1 MSNHSFIT
9 ANMLKIRMHLIIICA
24 LLFSMMPMSIVAQT
38 EVDRAEVRRQI
49 AFHRQWMAEHTPN
62 PQTLNDS
69 ALIIETV
76 RAIHTVCH
84 EPQVGAMIRHA
95 GKVFGLR
102 ELEDYAALR
111 DRQGVDRDDA
121 QANRCLQLLAE
132 EAHKRLGE
140 ASYPQAYTEM
150 IWGLNAES
158 YEQAKERYHH
168 FHSIAKQ
175 LYEREPTAVNHEIW
189 LMAQVVIRTV
199 EGYYGENPT
208 VYRDLKVLTQKV
220 FDLYKEHR
228 LQTDVQVL
236 LLKVLDDYHINST
249 LYENYYALVN
259 RELLLTGV
267 IPRNQSLQP
276 EDLGLS
282 RQSDGNS
289 SVPARL
295 LAQLLHPNHPDVMAM
310 QVTDNNIWWYGEEA
324 LLQRLKFIQ
333 EYLREY
339 SAESNLL
346 TMSAKRAIRGWQII
360 HQTAIED
367 TDFSEDWDIMKRY
380 LSETSSVYLSTLS
393 DEVEILLLEKSDLL
407 NDVVNSL
414 DSLVAVVAGGDPIRK
429 MQLNYYQVSLQRS
442 GIPGHEYSFY
452 DRAQQYLDCCDD
464 YPTWNTVTLGKLMV
478 LDALMLGDAN
488 TAMMLQRRLTSLART
503 IAGEQDPIFVTE
515 YLRYGQ
521 LARDNVNRAV
531 TTLDGQQGADSLFAD
546 LIRCAP
552 AAQVEANAYLC
563 AGPYYFH
570 RGQQQRGRAYL
581 QKALAL
587 FEEQAAR
594 QSPADSSFIES
605 NRYNLA
611 SVYANLL
618 HSYLAEHSSEHY
630 NRDSVDY
637 YGSKLEELVQQMDFS
652 PTLNFQLF
660 YQLSEYY
667 GSIGALGQAKKLLH
681 DCLSYY
687 DSMTGNRVD
696 GYYLQILQALINI
709 SAYWDNDMDE
719 CQALAERLERD
730 ILGFENTGSFENY
743 ISLLRTLYDLIEAK
757 NPYDQ
762 MMLTKY
768 LRMLENAI
776 TAYIRASNGDED
788 VVMNHGLYF
797 MTKLLNRASMHDQLR
812 MMYET
817 NGTDMELFDRDWE
830 TMRDNVTN
838 QLVPQLQEMRNRL
851 EGQPGYKTFQAE
863 RYYQIIMCQAQAAEY
878 CMNDTAMAEK
888 YYRELADG
896 AGVNGLML
904 LGQYYMKRGRIN
916 DALPIFQQIDAL
928 FHDPQGF
935 DMQNPTAN
943 LRGKINTVGSIFLV
957 NYLASRYTDALRL
970 AREYQQHLSTYISQN
985 FDLMTQNERE
995 ALLNGFGSGSMPLLK
1010 LLPHMPEQLAADCY
1024 DAALR
1029 DKGILLRASDRIQ
1042 QAIAASG
1049 NDTLIHAVD
1058 SLRMMQQQLGA
1069 IQGTDQQAQ
1078 SRFADLRDQMDRL
1091 ERYIARKAA
1100 AFKSEE
1106 DAVPTW
1112 QQVRGKLRKDEAA
1125 VEFVMTDSAMMAL
1138 VLTPEEEQPE
1148 FVFLMGPE
1156 EAPRLQE
1163 MLTGKTPAE
1172 LSSSLYG
1179 KGHTY
1184 VYEKFWQPLEAHF
1197 HGATKIYFSPT
1208 GFLNSFSFAAFTL
1221 PDNSYLIDHY
1231 ELHQLTTTARLAYRD
1246 SRKKA
1251 QKKSKTA
1258 QVYGALYYNEEQ
1270 QEYYEPKLAEMR
1282 HAFLSDNLLAQNG
1295 QERGQAESF
1304 PYLENSLYEADAIT
1318 SLLKEEGVSTQEHI
1332 GVEPIEQAIRKMSG
1346 NSPDILLIST
1356 HGFFYNDIQE
1366 AIKVPY
1372 LQKRQ
1377 NALNPMTTTGLIL
1390 ADGERAW
1397 QGEPR
1402 EDECDNILSS
1412 QEVASMNLTGTQLA
1426 VLSACETG
1434 LGASNMEGVYGLQR
1448 GFKQAG
1454 VRSLCASLWSVN
1466 DLSTAQLM
1474 QSFFRQWLSGKKG
1487 MTMQQAMI
1495 TVMKEQR
1502 ARTPEPYYWAP
1513 FVIYDADF

>member
-1 MSNHSFIT
+1 
-9 ANMLKIRMHLIIICA
+9 MLKIRMHLIIICA

-62 PQTLNDS
+62 PHSLNDS

-140 ASYPQAYTEM
+140 TSYPQAYTEM

-158 YEQAKERYHH
+158 YELAKERYRH
-168 FHSIAKQ
+168 FLDITKM
-175 LYEREPTAVNHEIW
+175 LFEKEPTPVNQELW
-189 LMAQVVIRTV
+189 LMAQVLNRTI
-199 EGYYGENPT
+199 EGYHGENPT
-208 VYRDLKVLTQKV
+208 VYRDMKVLTDKIIG
-220 FDLYKEHR
+220 FYKKHR
-228 LQTDVQVL
+228 LHTEVQAYL
-236 LLKVLDDYHINST
+236 LRIIVNYHTNST
-249 LYENYYALVN
+249 LYENYYAFVN
-259 RELLLTGV
+259 RELIRTGG
-267 IPRNQSLQP
+267 ISENQYLEA
-276 EDLGLS
+276 EDLGLDRERDS
-282 RQSDGNS
+282 IS
-289 SVPARL
+289 SISTRL
-295 LAQLLHPNHPDVMAM
+295 LAQLLHPNHPDVLAM
-310 QVTDNNIWWYGEEA
+310 QVSDNNVLWYGKEP

-339 SAESNLL
+339 LTESNLL
-346 TMSAKRAIRGWQII
+346 TLSAKRAIRDWQII
-360 HQTAIED
+360 HQTAVED
-367 TDFSEDWDIMKRY
+367 TTFMEDWVLLKKY
-380 LSETSSVYLSTLS
+380 YSETGDSYLTTLS
-393 DEVEILLLEKSDLL
+393 DEVDILLLEKSDLL
-407 NDVVNSL
+407 NDVVGSL
-414 DSLVAVVAGGDPIRK
+414 DSLVAVAAGDDPIRK
-429 MQLNYYQVSLQRS
+429 MQLNYYQTALQRN

-452 DRAQQYLDCCDD
+452 DRAQQYLDCCDNH
-464 YPTWNTVTLGKLMV
+464 PAWSTVSLGKQMV

-503 IAGEQDPIFVTE
+503 IAGEQNPIFVME
-515 YLRYGQ
+515 YLQYGQ
-521 LARDNVNRAV
+521 MARDNVNRAI

-552 AAQVEANAYLC
+552 AAHVEANAYLC
-563 AGPYYFH
+563 AGSYYFH
-570 RGQQQRGRAYL
+570 RSQQQRGREYL

-587 FEEQAAR
+587 FEEQAA
-594 QSPADSSFIES
+594 QLSPSDSSLIEG
-605 NRYNLA
+605 NRYDLA
-611 SVYANLL
+611 TTYASLL
-618 HSYLAEHSSEHY
+618 HSYIAESSGDSY
-630 NRDSVDY
+630 NRDSVEY
-637 YGSKLEELVQQMDFS
+637 YGSKLEDLLQQMPFE

-660 YQLSEYY
+660 YQLSGYY
-667 GSIGALGQAKKLLH
+667 GITGAFGKAKQLLH
-681 DCLSYY
+681 KCLSYY
-687 DSMTGNRVD
+687 DSRTGNRVD
-696 GYYLQILQALINI
+696 GPYLQILQALITI
-709 SAYWDNDMDE
+709 SAYLDNDMDE

-730 ILGFENTGSFENY
+730 IMGFENIGSFENY

-776 TAYIRASNGDED
+776 TAYIQASNGDED

-812 MMYET
+812 MLCET

-838 QLVPQLQEMRNRL
+838 NLVPALQEMRNRL

-1106 DAVPTW
+1106 DVVPTW

-1138 VLTPEEEQPE
+1138 VLTPKEEQPE

-1258 QVYGALYYNEEQ
+1258 QIYGALYYNEEQ

-1356 HGFFYNDIQE
+1356 HGFFYNVIQE

-1495 TVMKEQR
+1495 TAMKEQR